1 MPIDITKDSPQI
13 ALKKLKA
20 RESVLRQ
27 FEDIAGLGSWEVD
40 LNTKKSVWSKRSYEI
55 YGLEYGSD
63 VSIETFFAMLLP
75 EYVPQAKQLLY
86 EAMQTG
92 KTLKF
97 TGKLKRA
104 DGRVIDLLIN
114 ARVIYDEEKKPLKLL
129 GTTQDITE
137 ISAIKEEYKKQAKI
151 LQYIHDSIISTDI
164 YSNIRTWNN
173 GSENLF
179 SYTKEEVLGKSI
191 RMLYSEKN
199 ENSLDELLSI
209 LNIKNNFSTEVIM
222 RKKDGSEIICDVSFS
237 LLRNDIGEVTGYIGY
252 LQDITQQKETEKL
265 LEEQTKLL
273 KHQAYHDMLTALPNR
288 MLFHDRLEQAIAQ
301 AKRNNEKFA
310 LLFIDLDQFKNIND
324 SLGHHIGDEVLIEA
338 ANRLR
343 STIREQDTLS
353 RLGGDEFTIILRDI
367 DSVQN
372 TTTVARKIIAS
383 IKEPMQI
390 ASQTLYISSSIGIS
404 IYPDDTTIAENL
416 IKYADAAMY
425 RAKDEGRD
433 NFQFYSSEMTTI
445 AFEKV
450 VMENSLRVAIK
461 EEQFEVYYQ
470 PQYDIQNNTIVGMEA
485 LVRWIH
491 PSLGI
496 ISPVKFIPLAETTGL
511 IVDIDRIVMKTAM
524 QQFVQWYEKGLN
536 PGILAL
542 NLAMR
547 QLKEEDFISYLLGTM
562 QELHFKPEWLELE
575 ITEGQMMSN
584 PDLSIQKLQ
593 RLYQLGIEIA
603 IDDFGTGYSSL
614 SYLKKMPLSKLKID
628 QSFVHD
634 IPDDEDDVAIIKAI
648 IALGKSLNLSLIAEG
663 VETEEQKEF
672 LVHEKCD
679 YVQGY
684 FYSKPIHH
692 EEMTK
697 LLAAI

>member
-1 MPIDITKDSPQI
+1 
-13 ALKKLKA
+13 
-20 RESVLRQ
+20 
-27 FEDIAGLGSWEVD
+27 
-40 LNTKKSVWSKRSYEI
+40 
-55 YGLEYGSD
+55 
-63 VSIETFFAMLLP
+63 
-75 EYVPQAKQLLY
+75 
-86 EAMQTG
+86 
-92 KTLKF
+92 
-97 TGKLKRA
+97 
-104 DGRVIDLLIN
+104 
-114 ARVIYDEEKKPLKLL
+114 
-129 GTTQDITE
+129 
-137 ISAIKEEYKKQAKI
+137 
-151 LQYIHDSIISTDI
+151 
-164 YSNIRTWNN
+164 
-173 GSENLF
+173 
-179 SYTKEEVLGKSI
+179 
-191 RMLYSEKN
+191 
-199 ENSLDELLSI
+199 
-209 LNIKNNFSTEVIM
+209 
-222 RKKDGSEIICDVSFS
+222 VSFS

>member
-63 VSIETFFAMLLP
+63 VSIETFFSMLLP

-584 PDLSIQKLQ
+584 PNLSIQKLQ

>member
-63 VSIETFFAMLLP
+63 VSIETFFSMLLP

-179 SYTKEEVLGKSI
+179 SYTEEEVLGKSI

-584 PDLSIQKLQ
+584 PNLSIQKLQ

>member
-63 VSIETFFAMLLP
+63 VSIETFFSMLLP